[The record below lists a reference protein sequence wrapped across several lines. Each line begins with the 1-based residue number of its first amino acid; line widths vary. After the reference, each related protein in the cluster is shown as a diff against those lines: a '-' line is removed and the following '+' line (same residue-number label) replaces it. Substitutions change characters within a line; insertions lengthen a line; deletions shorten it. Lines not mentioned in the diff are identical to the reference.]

1 MELIKC
7 PECGEWYSPSYPRC
21 PFCEEDGD
29 SFRKKKKRG
38 RTHRVG
44 GQRAGQ
50 SARGAMIVVLL
61 LVLALLGWYLFGQDI
76 IHGRD
81 AVKEDE
87 PQTETTDKTEAEE
100 PNVPAIS
107 TNVEPVT
114 GETTPQTPEST
125 EPVTDDTPDV
135 APTVEPVEPTPDKT
149 DSSAGQSADVTNAR
163 LNRTDFTLSYEGEKF
178 TLKLSGTA
186 ETPTWSIDNP
196 NVATIRSDGT
206 VVAVA
211 NGNTTV
217 HCKVG
222 SRDLTCKVRVRNTG
236 KTAAAAGTPM
246 TAVTVTPEAPP
257 QPTTTTPVTPTKPET
272 PTATNTP
279 KPTTTDTTTPAS
291 GTAHVDASKLS
302 VKTNYG
308 TVLQKDPS
316 SGYPDCTVRLGG
328 DPLSLRIVGTD
339 LKPSSW
345 TSDNTDVVTVDADGK
360 LTPVVKG
367 TAHVTATVGDAKI
380 TCIIRVR

>member
-29 SFRKKKKRG
+29 SIRKKK
-38 RTHRVG
+38 RTRNHHVG

-50 SARGAMIVVLL
+50 SARGALIVVLV
-61 LVLALLGWYLFGQDI
+61 LVLALLSWHLFGRNI
-76 IHGRD
+76 IRDRD

-87 PQTETTDKTEAEE
+87 EQTETTDKTEVKE

-107 TNVEPVT
+107 TNVEPVADDAPPQNT
-114 GETTPQTPEST
+114 DTPDPT
-125 EPVTDDTPDV
+125 TDDTPESVDNTP
-135 APTVEPVEPTPDKT
+135 AVEPTDTKNDKT
-149 DSSAGQSADVTNAR
+149 EPPAEENVDVSGAK
-163 LNRTDFTLSYEGEKF
+163 LNRKDFTLSYAGEKF
-178 TLKLSGTA
+178 TIKLSGTEA
-186 ETPTWSIDNP
+186 TPTWSIDNP
-196 NVATIRSDGT
+196 NVATIRTDGT

-211 NGNTTV
+211 NGNTTA

-222 SRDLTCKVRVRNTG
+222 SRDLTCVVRVRNTG

-246 TAVTVTPEAPP
+246 TATTVTPEAPA
-257 QPTTTTPVTPTKPET
+257 QPTTPATPVTPVKPEV
-272 PTATNTP
+272 PTTTNTP
-279 KPTTTDTTTPAS
+279 APSS
-291 GTAHVDASKLS
+291 GSNHVDASRLS

-316 SGYPDCTVRLGG
+316 SGYPDCTVRIGG

-339 LKPSSW
+339 VAPSSW
-345 TSDNTDVVTVDADGK
+345 TSDNTDIVTVDANGK
-360 LTPVVKG
+360 LTPVAKG